1 MIRAL
6 PAPRPRRS
14 LPILTI
20 LWTAL
25 LAAACTTSPSPAPSS
40 RATTIPNGTPGPIQT
55 TGASESTGPIQS
67 PLASG
72 GPTSTVRIYLA
83 LGSFTGNG
91 GLVPVERKVPVEP
104 GGAAELATI
113 VALLAGPND
122 IELGATPAMYTLM
135 PEGTRLLELRV
146 DDGIAT
152 IDFSSEYES
161 GGGSA
166 SAKGR
171 LAQVVYT
178 LTQFPHI
185 TGVRFEID
193 GTPVTT
199 FSDAGLDLSAP
210 VDRRTYTDQL
220 PAIFI
225 DRPAWGGTLAN
236 PAHLAGLAN
245 VFEATFRFRLVDAA
259 GRSLADGPLT
269 ATCGT
274 GCWGEWAVT
283 VPYAVPTR
291 GPGTLQAWEPSAV
304 DGSPTNLTEYP
315 VTLTP

>member
-6 PAPRPRRS
+6 SARRSRRS
-14 LPILTI
+14 LPMLAI

-25 LAAACTTSPSPAPSS
+25 LAGACTTSPSPAPSS
-40 RATTIPNGTPGPIQT
+40 GATTAPNGTPGPIQT
-55 TGASESTGPIQS
+55 TGSTESAGPIES

-83 LGSFTGNG
+83 LGDFTGNG
-91 GLVPVERKVPVEP
+91 GLVPVERSVPVEP
-104 GGAAELATI
+104 GGAADLAAI
-113 VALLAGPND
+113 AALLAGPND
-122 IELGATPAMYTLM
+122 AELGATPSMYTLM

-152 IDFSSEYES
+152 IDLSGEFESS
-161 GGGSA
+161 GGSA

-199 FSDAGLDLSAP
+199 FSDAQLDLSAP
-210 VDRRTYTDQL
+210 VDRTTYTDQL

-225 DRPAWGGTLAN
+225 DQPAWGGTLAN
-236 PAHLAGLAN
+236 PAHLEGLAN
-245 VFEATFRFRLVDAA
+245 VFEATFRFRLLEAS
-259 GRSLADGPLT
+259 GRSLADGPLM
-269 ATCGT
+269 ATCGS
-274 GCWGEWAVT
+274 GCWGEWGVT
-283 VPYAVPTR
+283 VPYAVAAR
-291 GPGTLQAWEPSAV
+291 GPGTLRVWEPSAV
-304 DGSPTNLTEYP
+304 DGSPTNRTEYP